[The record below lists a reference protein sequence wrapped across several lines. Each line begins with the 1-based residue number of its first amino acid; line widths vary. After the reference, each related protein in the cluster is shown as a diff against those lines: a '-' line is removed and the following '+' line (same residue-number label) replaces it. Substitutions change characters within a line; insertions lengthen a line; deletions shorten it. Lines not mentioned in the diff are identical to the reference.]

1 MVNVPTSLKNS
12 IRKVQDLDV
21 GKLKTVY
28 LDLSQVSNVGD
39 NEVVKNTKFYTLKA
53 KVNELDQKIP
63 DKTALIHIN
72 QYHTDNQ
79 KLENKIWDV
88 DKKYHTLLV

>member
-12 IRKVQDLDV
+12 KRKVQDLDV

-88 DKKYHTLLV
+88 DKKYHMLLV

>member
-88 DKKYHTLLV
+88 DKKYHPLLV

>member
-21 GKLKTVY
+21 GKSKTVY

-79 KLENKIWDV
+79 KLENKI
-88 DKKYHTLLV
+88 